1 MEEEVSL
8 FKGIVTSLE
17 LEKTSLLDKIAML
30 EQVVRNT
37 NSDFNDSIQKNTN
50 LQASVV
56 GLEGLVCQLNG
67 DMEWVLSSGILIV
80 VDKIFADSSF
90 YEPNRDLQTIC
101 VVYNRI

>member
-1 MEEEVSL
+1 M
-8 FKGIVTSLE
+8 
-17 LEKTSLLDKIAML
+17 
-30 EQVVRNT
+30 
-37 NSDFNDSIQKNTN
+37 
-50 LQASVV
+50 V